1 MLRQTAAGILIGHW
15 FMDTARVTMGTPADQ
30 KLNQASE
37 TLTFE
42 NPHFLQSLFA
52 NDLSL
57 LKKLQDYF
65 SVKVVTRDGWLKIEG
80 EPGDVAKAKAVFE
93 TLESVRRKGG
103 EINAHTFRLAME
115 QVEEGDVL
123 SVTGELSRSGALDEL
138 ADLRLLGSATKA
150 PVMPRTGG
158 QLNYLKALQKYE
170 VVFGLG
176 PAGTGKTFLAM
187 AHALQQLKDRK
198 IDRIIM
204 TRPAVEAGEA
214 LGFLPGDLQEKV
226 FPYLRPLYD
235 ALYDML
241 EADEAQKLIDK
252 NLIEVAPLAYMRGRT
267 LNRAYVILDE
277 GQNATREQM
286 LMFLTRLGEDSR
298 CVVTGD
304 PSQIDLRPRKL
315 SGLLEAMELLQ
326 DTEGIAF
333 TQFDRSDVVRH
344 PVVERIIAA
353 YEQRSVE

>member
-1 MLRQTAAGILIGHW
+1 METQAAQN
-15 FMDTARVTMGTPADQ
+15 PN
-30 KLNQASE
+30 KASE

-57 LKKLQDYF
+57 LKQLQQKF
-65 SVKVVTRDGWLKIEG
+65 SVKVITRDGWLKIEG
-80 EPGDVAKAKAVFE
+80 DRADVVQSKAVFE
-93 TLESVRRKGG
+93 TLESVLRKGG
-103 EINAHTFRLAME
+103 QISAHTFHMAME
-115 QVEEGDVL
+115 QALESGEGDQ
-123 SVTGELSRSGALDEL
+123 GSGALVKRASLDDL
-138 ADLRLLGSATKA
+138 ADLRLLGSASKPA
-150 PVMPRTGG
+150 VMPRTAG
-158 QLNYLKALQKYE
+158 QLNYLKALQRND

-226 FPYLRPLYD
+226 LPYLRPLYD
-235 ALYDML
+235 ALYEML
-241 EADEAQKLIDK
+241 EGDEAQKLIDK

-277 GQNATREQM
+277 GQNATKEQM
-286 LMFLTRLGEDSR
+286 LMFLTRLGEDSK

-315 SGLLEAMELLQ
+315 SGLLEAMELLRGV
-326 DTEGIAF
+326 EGIEF
-333 TQFDRSDVVRH
+333 TAFDRSDVVRH
-344 PVVERIIAA
+344 PVVERIIEA
-353 YEQRSVE
+353 YEKREE